1 MKYDF
6 AVIGLGKVGSALLA
20 LLSQAGH
27 RPCWA
32 VSSKQGP
39 GGVPLHQAIPD
50 HPQGARVVFLAVP
63 DSAISGTAS
72 RIAALWKDA
81 CRGVVFF
88 HLSGLH
94 TSELL
99 HELEENGAEV
109 ASLHPL
115 QSILDKD
122 LAQAALREAFFT
134 FEGSP
139 RAYEAA
145 SALASALSST
155 LVVLAREDKVVYHTA
170 AVIASNYL
178 VALASEASL
187 LMESVGLGM
196 PHLMPLIRGT
206 VANIDAHG
214 ARALTGPVQRGDWD
228 TVREHIESLKR
239 GFPDILPSY
248 LALGKFTARLACR
261 EWPGEFDDQDKL
273 LGKDALGERVAALKS
288 RGMKV
293 VFTNG
298 CFDILHEGHV
308 SYLREARALGDA
320 LVVGVNSDASVSRLS
335 GLPVSFRRGH
345 PVRAHFPPPPR
356 CPRQGRRLGAGEN
369 RRRRRGEVVR
379 RRGPVASVPA
389 RPLHHGPHR
398 KDQEA
403 LSLPPGKAPGMPP
416 AGAQGLFRIPG
427 LR

>member
-6 AVIGLGKVGSALLA
+6 AVIGLGKVGNALLA

-32 VSSKQGP
+32 VSSKEGP
-39 GGVPLHQAIPD
+39 CGVPLHKAIPG

-63 DSAISGTAS
+63 DSAIPGTAS

-94 TSELL
+94 TSDLL

-115 QSILDKD
+115 QSILDRD

-134 FEGSP
+134 FEGAP
-139 RAYEAA
+139 GAYEVAA
-145 SALASALSST
+145 DLASSLSST
-155 LVVLAREDKVVYHTA
+155 LVVLAREDKVVYHAA

-206 VANIDAHG
+206 VANIDARG

-228 TVREHIESLKR
+228 TVREHIEALKR
-239 GFPDILPSY
+239 GFPDVLPSY
-248 LALGKFTARLACR
+248 LALGRFTARLACR
-261 EWPGEFDDQDKL
+261 EWPGEFDAQDKL
-273 LGKDALGERVAALKS
+273 LGQHALRERVVALQS

-308 SYLREARALGDA
+308 SYLKEAKALGDA
-320 LVVGVNSDASVSRLS
+320 LVVAVNSDASVSRLKGQERPVNPEGS
-335 GLPVSFRRGH
+335 RAAVLTALGCVDYLCLFEEDTPYELISLLRPDVLVKGGDWAPETIIGADVVRSYGGEVRSLPF
-345 PVRAHFPPPPR
+345 
-356 CPRQGRRLGAGEN
+356 RQGH
-369 RRRRRGEVVR
+369 
-379 RRGPVASVPA
+379 STT
-389 RPLHHGPHR
+389 
-398 KDQEA
+398 
-403 LSLPPGKAPGMPP
+403 
-416 AGAQGLFRIPG
+416 GLIEKIRN
-427 LR
+427 L

>member
-20 LLSQAGH
+20 LLAQAGH
-27 RPCWA
+27 CPCWA
-32 VSSKQGP
+32 VSSRPGP
-39 GGVPLHQAIPD
+39 VGVPLHQAIPG
-50 HPQGARVVFLAVP
+50 HPRGARVVFLAVP

-139 RAYEAA
+139 RAYEVAA
-145 SALASALSST
+145 DLASTLSST

-206 VANIDAHG
+206 VANIDARG

-261 EWPGEFDDQDKL
+261 EWPGEFDAQDKL
-273 LGKDALGERVAALKS
+273 LGQDALRERVAALKS

-320 LVVGVNSDASVSRLS
+320 LVVGVNSDASVSRLK
-335 GLPVSFRRGH
+335 GEERPVNREGSRAAVLAALGSVDYLCLFGEDTPFELISLLRPDVLVKGGDWEPERIVGADV
-345 PVRAHFPPPPR
+345 VRSY
-356 CPRQGRRLGAGEN
+356 G
-369 RRRRRGEVVR
+369 GEVR
-379 RRGPVASVPA
+379 
-389 RPLHHGPHR
+389 
-398 KDQEA
+398 
-403 LSLPPGKAPGMPP
+403 SLPFRHGHSTT
-416 AGAQGLFRIPG
+416 GLIEKIRK
-427 LR
+427 L